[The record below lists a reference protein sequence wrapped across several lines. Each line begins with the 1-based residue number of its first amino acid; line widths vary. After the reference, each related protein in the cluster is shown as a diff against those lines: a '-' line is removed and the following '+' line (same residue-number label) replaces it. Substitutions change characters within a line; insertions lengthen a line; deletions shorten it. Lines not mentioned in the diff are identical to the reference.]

1 MSKKT
6 IEYAKKLVSQMTIDE
21 KISQMPVSYTH
32 LDVYKRQKVSC
43 IVFTAWCRGE

>member
-21 KISQMPVSYTH
+21 KISQMLYESP
-32 LDVYKRQKVSC
+32 L
-43 IVFTAWCRGE
+43 

>member
-21 KISQMPVSYTH
+21 KISQMLYESPAIERLGIPEYT
-32 LDVYKRQKVSC
+32 VRSPEVGQS
-43 IVFTAWCRGE
+43 